1 MRRDSTDSA
10 DSTATEGAN
19 STGNS
24 SESGGPTSTD
34 AGDGRADQD
43 QPVTF
48 TRRGIRDGF
57 VKCVPVSLGVAGYG
71 IAFGV
76 LAQQAGLSV
85 AEATLM
91 SAVVVAGAAQ
101 VIAVELW
108 ADPIPVALVV
118 GTAFV
123 VNLRYTL
130 MGAALRPWLRDLT
143 PLQAYGSVFFM
154 ADENWALTMGELRSG
169 GTKGAFLLG
178 SGLAIWA
185 FWVGS
190 TVLGATAGAT
200 IGEPSRYGLDFV
212 LVAVFLAIAVSLWDG
227 ASDLVPWAGALLVA
241 VLSSQLLPGSWY
253 ILAGGIAGFVLE
265 VARFES

>member
-1 MRRDSTDSA
+1 MRRDSTDST
-10 DSTATEGAN
+10 DSTAAADE
-19 STGNS
+19 STSGRDGTS
-24 SESGGPTSTD
+24 GSENVDERTD
-34 AGDGRADQD
+34 RERT
-43 QPVTF
+43 VTF

-76 LAQQAGLSV
+76 LAQQAGLSI

-108 ADPIPVALVV
+108 ADPIPAALVV

-169 GTKGAFLLG
+169 STKGAFLLG

-212 LVAVFLAIAVSLWDG
+212 LVAVFLAIGVSLWDG
-227 ASDLVPWAGALLVA
+227 ASDLAPWAGALVVA

-253 ILAGGIAGFVLE
+253 ILAGGLAGFALE
-265 VARFES
+265 VTRFES